1 MSIGYILIGL
11 PGSGKSYW
19 SLNKI
24 KTESNLVCI
33 CRDKIREMLKVDYLY
48 WPFFTK
54 DSKKYTKLETTIADY
69 TLDLSLQKGFDVI
82 IDSTHIIKR
91 TRKNTVDKLRK
102 YDCDIRYVWFT
113 ENQNNL
119 QYRLETPK
127 NESLDLNYWE
137 KVISS
142 MKNRFEEPNLDEIKS
157 FKINKFY
164 KVSREHGEI
173 EITI

>member
-48 WPFFTK
+48 WPFSTK

-69 TLDLSLQKGFDVI
+69 TLGLSLQKGFDVI

-91 TRKNTVDKLRK
+91 TRK
-102 YDCDIRYVWFT
+102 I
-113 ENQNNL
+113 
-119 QYRLETPK
+119 
-127 NESLDLNYWE
+127 
-137 KVISS
+137 
-142 MKNRFEEPNLDEIKS
+142 
-157 FKINKFY
+157 
-164 KVSREHGEI
+164 
-173 EITI
+173 